1 VPTFAQQN
9 ILSVRSLI
17 TFYFLAVQWFCL
29 PDICSGQSVN
39 LGDPPVLNFSKKQY
53 KAGTQVWDIAQDKRG
68 IMWFGNNEG
77 LLEFDGIHWRLHPL
91 PNRTIVRSVKPGQD
105 GKIFVGGQD
114 EFGFFAPN
122 ASGRLVFHSLRNQV
136 KEPGQQLGDCWNIAV
151 RPEGVFFRTDHQLFW
166 YHAGKTEA
174 LFPPGTNLHFMGEW
188 KGRLLIQ
195 DGTHK
200 LYVFDQEKLKSLD
213 NPAEFTG
220 GTISGVVHL
229 SSDSILVTTIKNGIF
244 LFDGQRFVP
253 WNTQED
259 EFLKSNIIFCAGI
272 QKNSNLA
279 LGTSLNGLVILDRQ
293 RRIFRLIN
301 KKNGLQ
307 NNTILSLFIP
317 EKGGIW
323 LGLDNGI
330 DFVDASSPFS
340 TVYPDGELQGTG
352 YTARVFG
359 DNIYF
364 GTNTGLYANRWTQY
378 YTPTLRKAFSKVQHS
393 EGQVWSLGSLDNRL
407 LMGHHEGPFEV
418 LGLSAKKLANIQGIW
433 KFVEHAPGLAIAG
446 HYNGLSLFERT
457 ASGWKA
463 RSYLQG
469 LKESSRLLAKD
480 RQNNIW
486 MAHPYRGIF
495 RIKVLPESDTL
506 LVDFFDH
513 RHGLPSASGNHLYQI
528 GGEVVFTGETG
539 IYTFLAEQQKFV
551 PDTAFMAVFGSGV
564 QLRYLLETPDG
575 DIWYA
580 TQAETGLLKVQNG
593 ALGKKVTK
601 IPIPELTGRLSIG
614 FPFIL
619 PVDAHN
625 VFLASDQGFIHFD
638 PDAYFSSKD
647 TTLRL
652 VLHEISLKTG
662 TDSVLFGGHSG
673 ADGKTPMLRLSA
685 RQNALLFSY
694 AVPDVPG
701 GEYIRYAHYL
711 EGAARGW
718 SDWTHDTEL
727 LFNNLPPGHYTFHLK
742 ARNQHGIESAVIRFS
757 FHIAPPWYASPW
769 AYLVYLLLAAGI
781 FLGIIHRQQQKFARE
796 KRGLVNLH
804 RQQTQHSEEAIS
816 RLLNE
821 KLEAEVRH
829 KNQELASATLH
840 IVQKSEILNAIH
852 EALERLKQSATGNAK
867 MEREIHQIIK
877 MLEQDARTDADWEQF
892 SHHFDQVHSD
902 FLKRLGEAHA
912 HLSPNDY
919 KLCAYLRLNL
929 SSKEIAALM
938 NISLRGVESS
948 RYRLRKRL
956 GLDTEENLTD
966 YLMRF

>member
-1 VPTFAQQN
+1 M
-9 ILSVRSLI
+9 RSLI

-29 PDICSGQSVN
+29 PDICFGQSVN

-91 PNRTIVRSVKPGQD
+91 PNHTIVRSVKPGAE
-105 GKIFVGGQD
+105 GRVFVGGQD
-114 EFGFFAPN
+114 EFGYFAPDEG
-122 ASGRLVFHSLRNQV
+122 GRLVYHSLREQV
-136 KEPGQQLGDCWNIAV
+136 KEEGQQLGDCWNIAV
-151 RPEGVFFRTDHQLFW
+151 RQEGVFFRTDHQLFW
-166 YHAGKTEA
+166 YYDGQTTP
-174 LFPPGTNLHFMGEW
+174 LFPPGTNLHFLGEW

-195 DGTHK
+195 DGAHK
-200 LYVFDQEKLKSLD
+200 LYFFDQGQVKPLE
-213 NPAEFTG
+213 NPSAFAE
-220 GTISGVVHL
+220 GTISGMVHL
-229 SSDSILVTTIKNGIF
+229 SPDSILVTTIKNGIF

-253 WNTQED
+253 WHTQED
-259 EFLKSNIIFCAGI
+259 AFLKSNIIFCAGI
-272 QKNSNLA
+272 QKNGALA

-340 TVYPDGELQGTG
+340 AVYPDGELQGTG
-352 YTARVFG
+352 YTAGVFG

-378 YTPTLRKAFSKVQHS
+378 YTPSLRKAFSKVQHS
-393 EGQVWSLGSLDNRL
+393 EGQVWSLGSLDGQL
-407 LMGHHEGPFEV
+407 LMGHHEGPFQV
-418 LGLSAKKLANIQGIW
+418 VGLSAQKLTNILGIW
-433 KFVEHAPGLAIAG
+433 KFLEFEPGLSVAG

-457 ASGWKA
+457 AVGWKF
-463 RSYLQG
+463 RSNLKG
-469 LKESSRLLAKD
+469 LKESSRLLAQDK
-480 RQNNIW
+480 QKNIW

-495 RIKVLPESDTL
+495 RIKVLPNADSL
-506 LVDFFDH
+506 SVDFFDQ
-513 RHGLPSASGNHLYQI
+513 RQGLPSVFGSHLYQI

-539 IYTFLAEQQKFV
+539 IYTYLPEQNRFV
-551 PDTAFMAVFGSGV
+551 PDTTFMGFFGPKAH
-564 QLRYLLETPDG
+564 LRYLLETPDG

-580 TQAETGLLKVQNG
+580 TDTETGLLRVQNG
-593 ALGKKVTK
+593 ALGKKVTR
-601 IPIPELTGRLSIG
+601 IPIPELTGKLTIG

-638 PDAYFSSKD
+638 PTAYFSSKD
-647 TTLRL
+647 TALRL
-652 VLHEISLKTG
+652 VLHEIRLKIG
-662 TDSVLFGGHSG
+662 PDSILFGGHPG
-673 ADGKTPMLRLSA
+673 TGGKLPSIRLSA

-694 AVPDVPG
+694 AVPDAPG

-711 EGAARGW
+711 EGSARGW
-718 SDWTHDTEL
+718 SDWTPETEM
-727 LFNNLPPGHYTFHLK
+727 LFNNLPPGHYIFHLK
-742 ARNQHGIESAVIRFS
+742 ARNQHGIESAAMS
-757 FHIAPPWYASPW
+757 YPFHIAPPWYASSW
-769 AYLVYLLLAAGI
+769 AYAVYLLLAAGI

-804 RQQTQHSEEAIS
+804 QEQTKHSEEAIS
-816 RLLNE
+816 RLQNE

-852 EALERLKQSATGNAK
+852 EALEQLKQSSSGNAK
-867 MEREIHQIIK
+867 MEREIHHIIK

-902 FLKRLGEAHA
+902 FLKRLSEAHA